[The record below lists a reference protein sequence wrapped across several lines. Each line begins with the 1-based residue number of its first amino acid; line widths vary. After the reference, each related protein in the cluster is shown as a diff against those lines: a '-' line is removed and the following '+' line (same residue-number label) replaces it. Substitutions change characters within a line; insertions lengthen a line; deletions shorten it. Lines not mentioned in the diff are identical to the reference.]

1 MTFPPRSRF
10 HAESVSSEWNRSKL
24 AFEIGVAA
32 SSLRS
37 GDRDSAEK
45 HRGFYDEYRAVMDL
59 TAEFFLQTVDTVFVR
74 HLLAKGEMRH
84 RGRLV
89 RPSAVRRVALM
100 TIEGGKD
107 EICGAGQTEA
117 AHGLCGSLPRSMRDH
132 YVQPEAGHY
141 GIFSGSRFRRE
152 IVPRIGEF
160 ILKAEAASCSMAHRC
175 QERGRRIFANER
187 NCRQTSGSRGVSS
200 HPQSHQGSGHNSRC
214 VPCVTRSH
222 DGVAQDALRPTWPDA
237 S

>member
-1 MTFPPRSRF
+1 
-10 HAESVSSEWNRSKL
+10 
-24 AFEIGVAA
+24 
-32 SSLRS
+32 
-37 GDRDSAEK
+37 
-45 HRGFYDEYRAVMDL
+45 
-59 TAEFFLQTVDTVFVR
+59 VFVH

-89 RPSAVRRVALM
+89 RPSAIRRTALM
-100 TIEGGKD
+100 TIEGGND

-132 YVQPEAGHY
+132 YVQPEVGHY

-160 ILKAEAASCSMAHRC
+160 ILKAEAASPSCSIAHRH
-175 QERGRRIFANER
+175 QERGRGIFANKR
-187 NCRQTSGSRGVSS
+187 NYLQSASSRRVGFRL
-200 HPQSHQGSGHNSRC
+200 QGGDFEQK
-214 VPCVTRSH
+214 P
-222 DGVAQDALRPTWPDA
+222 PTQW